1 MEFLEALF
9 LRIKMGYCKGAW
21 RINVSS
27 KDWCALA
34 TKNLSFFFK
43 FSIPEKV
50 TLTPNINLN
59 KNIIIYANIFPQTKV
74 DLLGRINVG
83 MAKTKTN
90 IKVK

>member
-1 MEFLEALF
+1 M
-9 LRIKMGYCKGAW
+9 
-21 RINVSS
+21 NVSS

-34 TKNLSFFFK
+34 TKNLSFLFK

-50 TLTPNINLN
+50 TFTPNINLN

-74 DLLGRINVG
+74 ALLGRINVG

>member
-1 MEFLEALF
+1 
-9 LRIKMGYCKGAW
+9 MGYRKGAW
-21 RINVSS
+21 SMNVSS

-34 TKNLSFFFK
+34 TKNLSFLFK

-59 KNIIIYANIFPQTKV
+59 KNIIICANIFPQTKV
-74 DLLGRINVG
+74 ALPGRINVG
-83 MAKTKTN
+83 IAKTKTN

>member
-1 MEFLEALF
+1 M
-9 LRIKMGYCKGAW
+9 
-21 RINVSS
+21 NVSS

-43 FSIPEKV
+43 FSTPEKV

-59 KNIIIYANIFPQTKV
+59 KNMIIYANIFPQIKV
-74 DLLGRINVG
+74 VLLGRINVG
-83 MAKTKTN
+83 IAKIKTN

>member
-1 MEFLEALF
+1 
-9 LRIKMGYCKGAW
+9 MGYCKGAW
-21 RINVSS
+21 SINVSS

-50 TLTPNINLN
+50 TLTPNTNRN
-59 KNIIIYANIFPQTKV
+59 KYIIICANIFPQTKV
-74 DLLGRINVG
+74 VLLGRINVG